1 MKTVCGKLDIVEK
14 VLRAKCLLEI
24 KDLSFEDLRAA
35 VKDILE
41 NKRCSYSLVQKS
53 MGWGHDRTEAVL
65 KNFERIGIVSP
76 KTENKND
83 RDILIEKYAEYEKIE
98 TAIKN

>member
-1 MKTVCGKLDIVEK
+1 
-14 VLRAKCLLEI
+14 
-24 KDLSFEDLRAA
+24 
-35 VKDILE
+35 
-41 NKRCSYSLVQKS
+41 